1 MFSIRVNSEF
11 NVDRTANRR
20 DVNISTICIVL
31 STGLMLTVA
40 DGISVNTCS

>member
-1 MFSIRVNSEF
+1 MFNVRVSSEL

-20 DVNISTICIVL
+20 DVNISTICIVV

-40 DGISVNTCS
+40 EEISVNTCS